1 MSSEGENMKDKLEA
15 LVEEAR
21 KVKMTPK
28 QQEEQRRSFAFGNA
42 NIENEFVTRKTIDE
56 AAEKLA
62 RGK

>member
-1 MSSEGENMKDKLEA
+1 MKVKLEI
-15 LVEEAR
+15 LLEEAC

-28 QQEEQRRSFAFGNA
+28 QQEDQRRSFAFGNA

-62 RGK
+62 QEK